1 MSNSKRLQFSII
13 SVFFLLISSPVFA
26 QHKNPV
32 TDVPEFIKQKY
43 GEDLVSDEK
52 MALQL
57 ADIYFKKNYIN
68 KNFDLMKP
76 YEIRLIADRKVWE
89 IIAIEQTF
97 SNKKTP
103 FCIRINKNTGEV
115 LNLFCIR

>member
-57 ADIYFKKNYIN
+57 TDIYFKKNYIN
-68 KNFDLMKP
+68 NNFDLMKP
-76 YEIRLIADRKVWE
+76 YEIRLIADGKVWE